1 MMMLEP
7 WAEKK
12 HPYIG
17 MTMRVM
23 YKELMSLGIIAL
35 IFTLIEVAVHP
46 SKTVVIAF
54 EYAHIFLFFLAVMNI
69 VAVGATTYTSLR
81 ISRRWKKF
89 QNLTTFKYEK
99 DKNEYEALSAKQH
112 SHHNVFWESFFWHG
126 CNLKKL
132 YRFNYLHDEMT
143 FHDLRIQFLHYM
155 DLPPVF
161 NFSKYLRHVKS
172 TIFVE
177 LVEIAWY
184 SWLMVL
190 SIFVVDC
197 IRRIFYTSLT
207 YDLAMLIA
215 LPWCNFIMCFV
226 IYRKVKHV
234 YWEMTKHPGLYF
246 DEGSVLASELDLEEK
261 GLPLRFSFA
270 STSIP
275 DDRESE
281 ERPSARALARYSREE
296 VRVSNE
302 KGRKEFVSNLYSAES
317 PAPLWKGVEYRNH
330 NANDASKLTR
340 ATQVAVESDQEHNE
354 IPADSEE
361 TKASVRSSVSD
372 KASADG
378 RDNKMSLD
386 GRAGSVVSEDASN
399 VNKTIHEHAIE
410 VKMARAEDTGYPR
423 WLTFF
428 IPRLKR
434 KASSA
439 EKLFWFGSA
448 NFFAWLC
455 QMTLLFSV
463 ILVTLNI
470 TDLIFDPPRSAE
482 PYFIV
487 ALASGMITFILVQI
501 ILAFTMKKYTI
512 VLNAAHLVEDEL
524 SAVLIEESLNN
535 ALVEDYDDDD
545 DSEDESVHSEEEK
558 KARKRSRLYFLGF
571 MRQRLRI

>member
-234 YWEMTKHPGLYF
+234 YWEMTKHPG
-246 DEGSVLASELDLEEK
+246 
-261 GLPLRFSFA
+261 
-270 STSIP
+270 
-275 DDRESE
+275 
-281 ERPSARALARYSREE
+281 
-296 VRVSNE
+296 
-302 KGRKEFVSNLYSAES
+302 GRRTHPCSL
-317 PAPLWKGVEYRNH
+317 LWSMY
-330 NANDASKLTR
+330 
-340 ATQVAVESDQEHNE
+340 
-354 IPADSEE
+354 
-361 TKASVRSSVSD
+361 
-372 KASADG
+372 
-378 RDNKMSLD
+378 
-386 GRAGSVVSEDASN
+386 
-399 VNKTIHEHAIE
+399 
-410 VKMARAEDTGYPR
+410 
-423 WLTFF
+423 
-428 IPRLKR
+428 
-434 KASSA
+434 
-439 EKLFWFGSA
+439 
-448 NFFAWLC
+448 
-455 QMTLLFSV
+455 
-463 ILVTLNI
+463 
-470 TDLIFDPPRSAE
+470 
-482 PYFIV
+482 
-487 ALASGMITFILVQI
+487 
-501 ILAFTMKKYTI
+501 
-512 VLNAAHLVEDEL
+512 
-524 SAVLIEESLNN
+524 
-535 ALVEDYDDDD
+535 
-545 DSEDESVHSEEEK
+545 
-558 KARKRSRLYFLGF
+558 
-571 MRQRLRI
+571 